1 MEIWLSSNLQAHPF
15 IVPSYWA
22 EHLEEVKRLIPQAEV
37 YVHESDGVV
46 NGFLGLTEAGNI
58 AGLFI
63 SEQARGQGIGK
74 RLLSKAKRLY
84 STLLLTVYE
93 KMCVRYIFISVKGF
107 ILSKKGGSRYRAN
120 RIQDAMEKRSHS
132 YGGRGSE
139 DGANCLCWAKNTMHS
154 VIAAAVCNEMAQRWR
169 LAGLCAVSA
178 GLAAQK
184 ETVVCPVAVQAA
196 REFGLE
202 ISAHRAQPLS
212 DELIREAGMLVALN
226 RTDYEALLKLAPP
239 DRVYLQESGKDLS
252 AGDVWACRRSVDQAF
267 DGFQDLWLTLRG
279 RM

>member
-1 MEIWLSSNLQAHPF
+1 MKW
-15 IVPSYWA
+15 
-22 EHLEEVKRLIPQAEV
+22 R
-37 YVHESDGVV
+37 
-46 NGFLGLTEAGNI
+46 
-58 AGLFI
+58 
-63 SEQARGQGIGK
+63 
-74 RLLSKAKRLY
+74 
-84 STLLLTVYE
+84 
-93 KMCVRYIFISVKGF
+93 SV
-107 ILSKKGGSRYRAN
+107 
-120 RIQDAMEKRSHS
+120 
-132 YGGRGSE
+132 
-139 DGANCLCWAKNTMHS
+139 GALP
-154 VIAAAVCNEMAQRWR
+154 
-169 LAGLCAVSA
+169 
-178 GLAAQK
+178 
-184 ETVVCPVAVQAA
+184 VVCPVAVQAA